1 MANAVAD
8 WQLTVLY
15 LGMIRIIPYTSV
27 VLSFWKSLFLWK
39 GSSIVLGPGVFLN
52 ILGGYTET
60 LSRRA
65 HISSHSAVAISN
77 YLLNLSA
84 TR

>member
-39 GSSIVLGPGVFLN
+39 GV
-52 ILGGYTET
+52 
-60 LSRRA
+60 
-65 HISSHSAVAISN
+65 
-77 YLLNLSA
+77 
-84 TR
+84 